1 MGYWTLPEAA
11 LDDPEAACDWA
22 RRALDAL
29 IRAAL
34 RSPARRL
41 C

>member
-1 MGYWTLPEAA
+1 MGYWSLPEAA

-22 RRALDAL
+22 PRVLAFQP
-29 IRAAL
+29 IRDI
-34 RSPARRL
+34 P